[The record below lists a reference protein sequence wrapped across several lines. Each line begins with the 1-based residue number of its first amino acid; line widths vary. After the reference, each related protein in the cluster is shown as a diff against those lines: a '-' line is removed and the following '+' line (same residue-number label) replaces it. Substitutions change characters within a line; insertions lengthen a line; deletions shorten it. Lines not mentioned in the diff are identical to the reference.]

1 MRNLFICHTQAHLI
15 LAAGL
20 AKGRFKDCDNELML
34 FIDLGITEDLKQK
47 LNGIFSRVLLLQSIY
62 PAEFNTVKA
71 KLKWYPEDWKLIKR
85 FISGKKYDK
94 AFAVCDWLILVQ
106 KTLKRLYRLNP
117 DIDMAWLED
126 GITAYYRDSDIRG
139 GLDSNNFT
147 RTSRRILVRDILGIG
162 KFYDRDFREM
172 GGLKCLKEIYT
183 CYPDAVREPYRS
195 QKKLVEIT
203 DEEYRLGLQSIYPSV
218 GLDIALHSVIL
229 VVDKLDR
236 YAYPEKVKAALSEF
250 ITRCKA
256 EGKTVICKFHP
267 RETTVWD
274 IFDGCRQLDKAVG
287 IESTYV
293 SLQNIKETITIAG
306 IKSAGL
312 MSAKKMGYK
321 TVSLF
326 PSCRESNDN
335 LVLFYNKLGVELI

>member
-1 MRNLFICHTQAHLI
+1 MRNIFICNTQAQLI
-15 LAAGL
+15 LASGL
-20 AKGRFKDCDNELML
+20 AAGRFKGDENELIL
-34 FIDLGITEDLKQK
+34 FVDFGLGDDLKK
-47 LNGIFSRVLLLQSIY
+47 RLVGTFSRVLFLQSIY
-62 PAEFNTVKA
+62 PAECNTVKA

-85 FISGKKYDK
+85 FISGKKYEK

-106 KTLKRLYRLNP
+106 KTLKRLYRLNT
-117 DIDMAWLED
+117 DIYMAWLED

-147 RTSRRILVRDILGIG
+147 RTIRRILVRDILGIG

-172 GGLKCLKEIYT
+172 GGLKCLKYIYT

-203 DEEYRLGLQSIYPSV
+203 DEEYQLGLQSIYSPV
-218 GLDIALHSVIL
+218 ELNIAPQSVIL

-236 YAYPEKVKAALSEF
+236 YAYPEKVKAALAEF
-250 ITRCKA
+250 VTRCKA
-256 EGKTVICKFHP
+256 DGKTIICKFHP
-267 RETTVWD
+267 RETTIWD
-274 IFDGCRQLDKAVG
+274 IFDGCRQLDNSVG
-287 IESTYV
+287 IESAYV
-293 SLQNIKETITIAG
+293 SLQNIKETVTIVG

-326 PSCRESNDN
+326 SSCGESNDN
-335 LVLFYNKLGVELI
+335 LILFYNKLGIELI

>member
-1 MRNLFICHTQAHLI
+1 MRNIFICNTQAQLI
-15 LAAGL
+15 LASGL
-20 AKGRFKDCDNELML
+20 AAGRFKGDENELIL
-34 FIDLGITEDLKQK
+34 FVDFGLGEDLKK
-47 LNGIFSRVLLLQSIY
+47 RLVDTFSCALFLQSIY

-106 KTLKRLYRLNP
+106 KTLKRLYRLNT
-117 DIDMAWLED
+117 DINMAWLED

-147 RTSRRILVRDILGIG
+147 RTIRRILVRDILGIG

-172 GGLKCLKEIYT
+172 GGLKCLKDIYT

-203 DEEYRLGLQSIYPSV
+203 DEEYRRGLQSIYPSV
-218 GLDIALHSVIL
+218 ELDIAPHSVIL

-236 YAYPEKVKAALSEF
+236 YAYPEKVKAALAEF
-250 ITRCKA
+250 VTRCKA
-256 EGKTVICKFHP
+256 DGKTIICKFHP
-267 RETTVWD
+267 RETTIWD
-274 IFDGCRQLDKAVG
+274 IFDGCRQLDNSVG
-287 IESTYV
+287 IESAYV
-293 SLQNIKETITIAG
+293 SLQNIKETVTIVG

-326 PSCRESNDN
+326 SSCGESNDN
-335 LVLFYNKLGVELI
+335 LILFYNKLGIELI